1 MHKKPRLSIIIQ
13 IAIVFILAMS
23 LSFCAGLLFGRH
35 YLMKRAVEV
44 NMYTANDLANLVR
57 YYLEPLMP
65 IDSLSDEHKAQ
76 TRTLF
81 REFCINF
88 DYKYVYLY
96 MPSEDGTLTYY
107 FSAAQDDAMDEEIQR
122 IRPYGSTIKR
132 DLFKDEE
139 SILKGE
145 EDEGYEFV
153 DDRYGNVCE
162 FMFALK
168 DQDGNLCGII
178 GIDDDISDVRK
189 DLAREQSTLLVLMLV
204 YFLVAI
210 LVSLVLIKRFVIL
223 PIDNLSKRMRR
234 FIEDKDAGTTEVKT
248 IFADEVT
255 DIHDSFN
262 KMAGDITA
270 YVKDLKELT
279 TEKARNETQIE
290 VARKIQRDI
299 VPPDYSLT
307 GNGCD
312 IFCVEK
318 PAKAVG
324 GDFYDVFYI
333 SEREICVTVGDIS
346 GKGISA
352 ALFMVM
358 VKTNLRNYVKTGE
371 SLSDVLRRVN
381 REVCASNSQDMFATV
396 FLSVLNTETGV
407 LRYANAGHEQPLVI
421 CNEPY
426 YLTPDTGM
434 ALGLFEDAAF
444 KEEEC
449 TLKDGQGILVYTDG
463 VAESIN
469 TGKEQYGMDRIK
481 ETVHGLSASCNRFE
495 PEEAVN
501 AVIDSV
507 TNFSKDMEQFD
518 DITCVTLIYRN
529 NEEDRL
535 HLKPDMASFEIV
547 KEKMI
552 EVLGNTEES
561 RNMIMA
567 CEEMFCNIV
576 NYSGTDS
583 ISVVFRRVYD
593 LFSIELVD
601 SGVPFDPINA
611 VIRNKDFLELD
622 TGGMGIKLARLNS
635 KEMVYNRMYG
645 RNHLIMKFEIPS

>member
-1 MHKKPRLSIIIQ
+1 
-13 IAIVFILAMS
+13 
-23 LSFCAGLLFGRH
+23 
-35 YLMKRAVEV
+35 
-44 NMYTANDLANLVR
+44 
-57 YYLEPLMP
+57 
-65 IDSLSDEHKAQ
+65 
-76 TRTLF
+76 
-81 REFCINF
+81 
-88 DYKYVYLY
+88 
-96 MPSEDGTLTYY
+96 
-107 FSAAQDDAMDEEIQR
+107 
-122 IRPYGSTIKR
+122 
-132 DLFKDEE
+132 
-139 SILKGE
+139 
-145 EDEGYEFV
+145 
-153 DDRYGNVCE
+153 
-162 FMFALK
+162 
-168 DQDGNLCGII
+168 
-178 GIDDDISDVRK
+178 
-189 DLAREQSTLLVLMLV
+189 
-204 YFLVAI
+204 
-210 LVSLVLIKRFVIL
+210 
-223 PIDNLSKRMRR
+223 
-234 FIEDKDAGTTEVKT
+234 
-248 IFADEVT
+248 
-255 DIHDSFN
+255 
-262 KMAGDITA
+262 
-270 YVKDLKELT
+270 
-279 TEKARNETQIE
+279 
-290 VARKIQRDI
+290 
-299 VPPDYSLT
+299 
-307 GNGCD
+307 
-312 IFCVEK
+312 
-318 PAKAVG
+318 
-324 GDFYDVFYI
+324 
-333 SEREICVTVGDIS
+333 
-346 GKGISA
+346 
-352 ALFMVM
+352 MVM

-481 ETVHGLSASCNRFE
+481 ETVHGLSASGNRFE

-507 TNFSKDMEQFD
+507 TDFSKDMEQFD

-593 LFSIELVD
+593 LFSVELVD